1 MFSNIGSKIK
11 SLKSD
16 WCFKADKTGIF
27 NEKNGLFYDTIKSN
41 IQLFFGVYM
50 NLKERTIFHI
60 DVNSAYLSWEAL
72 ECLKKGNTVDLRTV
86 PSIVAGDP
94 SKRHG
99 IVLAKSIP
107 AKKYGIVTGEP
118 VFQAIK
124 KCPDLVMVPPS
135 HDVYARQ
142 SQAMTDLLLRYTPYI
157 RRNTGLT
164 KRGDI
169 WGIDRLFDDFF
180 NDSFFGRWVNTPVR
194 ADIRETE
201 NEWLIDAEL
210 PGVDKNDIQIDLNDG
225 LLTISVEQK
234 KEVNEENENY
244 IRRERAYGNYKR
256 SFYVEDVKEE
266 DIKAVYKD
274 GILSLVLPK
283 EKPDKKKKVK
293 IDVQ

>member
-1 MFSNIGSKIK
+1 MEVLLMF
-11 SLKSD
+11 
-16 WCFKADKTGIF
+16 
-27 NEKNGLFYDTIKSN
+27 GL
-41 IQLFFGVYM
+41 V
-50 NLKERTIFHI
+50 
-60 DVNSAYLSWEAL
+60 
-72 ECLKKGNTVDLRTV
+72 
-86 PSIVAGDP
+86 
-94 SKRHG
+94 
-99 IVLAKSIP
+99 
-107 AKKYGIVTGEP
+107 
-118 VFQAIK
+118 
-124 KCPDLVMVPPS
+124 
-135 HDVYARQ
+135 
-142 SQAMTDLLLRYTPYI
+142 PYI

-266 DIKAVYKD
+266 DIKAVGNFVIVYRNRKNHTP
-274 GILSLVLPK
+274 IVTIRYLRTLLRNS
-283 EKPDKKKKVK
+283 
-293 IDVQ
+293 